1 VHLAVAAAVAEEE
14 AEVAAQEEDPLFGGW
29 VICRQGRV
37 GEAPRAT
44 AKCASQDPAVAL
56 SLSLL
61 LSFRAGWKIRIGFLI
76 LQVLFCKSTNCH
88 RVFSWNETFEN
99 EHSMR
104 PRPAR
109 VVLLWFVRQ
118 SNMMLFI
125 QSANIGRRC
134 FCTDKCERDVHFD

>member
-1 VHLAVAAAVAEEE
+1 VHLAVAAVVAEEE
-14 AEVAAQEEDPLFGGW
+14 EVADQEEDPLFGGW

-61 LSFRAGWKIRIGFLI
+61 LSFRAGWKRPIGFRI
-76 LQVLFCKSTNCH
+76 LQVLFCTSPIMTGLFRGMRPLKM
-88 RVFSWNETFEN
+88 R
-99 EHSMR
+99 HSMR

-109 VVLLWFVRQ
+109 VVLLWFCPPEQ
-118 SNMMLFI
+118 H
-125 QSANIGRRC
+125 
-134 FCTDKCERDVHFD
+134 DVVDSVCQYWQTVLVHRHM